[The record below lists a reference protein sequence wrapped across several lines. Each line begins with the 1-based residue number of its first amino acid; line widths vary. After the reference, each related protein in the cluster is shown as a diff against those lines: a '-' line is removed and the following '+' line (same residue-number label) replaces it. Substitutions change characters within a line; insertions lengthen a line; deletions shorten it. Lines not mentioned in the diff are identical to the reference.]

1 MLPLPV
7 TEERRTVS
15 YAGGGTD
22 TVQKTEQILMLQ
34 KGGVLGR
41 KSRNKE
47 DNEKEMKYNGKQEER
62 ESIDDVSD

>member
-1 MLPLPV
+1 
-7 TEERRTVS
+7 
-15 YAGGGTD
+15 
-22 TVQKTEQILMLQ
+22 MLQ